1 MKASV
6 AFAIGLWTGGLIVAG
21 VWLFHHRQSVPPA
34 TPGSG
39 AAIDAAALA
48 DDCDAIARDNAR
60 LIAEAARL
68 RETLEELYADAETAV
83 AAPVPAPEP
92 APAPAPV
99 REIPAAAPSA
109 ALLEEQAYANTPVAI
124 ESLVLATDQSYQA
137 LLRLLRS
144 EQLDDKNRAAIE
156 SYVAGILE
164 QYLAETE
171 AREAS
176 PPDR

>member
-1 MKASV
+1 M
-6 AFAIGLWTGGLIVAG
+6 
-21 VWLFHHRQSVPPA
+21 
-34 TPGSG
+34 
-39 AAIDAAALA
+39 
-48 DDCDAIARDNAR
+48 
-60 LIAEAARL
+60 
-68 RETLEELYADAETAV
+68 
-83 AAPVPAPEP
+83 
-92 APAPAPV
+92 
-99 REIPAAAPSA
+99 
-109 ALLEEQAYANTPVAI
+109 
-124 ESLVLATDQSYQA
+124 LATDQSYQA